1 MLRTRWT
8 RGRAAHDRH
17 RLASDAAFR
26 AIRTGLAST
35 LLISLAMAIAGA
47 STASAGVQHE
57 FAMFKNCPV
66 NTPGVVQCLVS
77 DTNSGEFKLGSKAV
91 AVNKTITLEGAI
103 SETTSELVGATLSK
117 TPLTIPGG
125 LVGIE
130 LGGVTEV
137 TATAELADPVN
148 LTLNNLGTNQPALT
162 MPLKVKLSNPAL
174 GEACYIGSSSEP
186 VTLNLTSGTTSPP
199 APNKPITGTPG
210 TFTLKDHSRLIVDS
224 GSRLVDNSFAAPG
237 VNGCGPVPLVVDPV
251 VNLDAGLPAA
261 AGNNTAILEG
271 TLYSASARVVKAE
284 ALLPEIG
291 RCTKVEPEK
300 VGKEKFFHGHYE
312 SRDCVEENPQPT
324 GHQNGEYEWTPGPGP
339 SSSFNVSL
347 GKTTLESVGKTVIK
361 CVGASGPGQYTGTK
375 TASATLTFTGCQRA
389 DSKASCQSAGAGAG
403 EIVTSPLEGALGFIE
418 NVFEGETLNVS
429 VGLDLKHTPTLFTAE
444 CGGSQLSVS
453 GSVIAPVG
461 AVDKM
466 AASFTLK
473 YKANGGKQVP
483 EAFEETPKDTLVST
497 LGGGSPEQTGL
508 TATGKIANGEK
519 LEIRGATE

>member
-1 MLRTRWT
+1 MLTVSSRGPKAQRKRRTWLFTAALTMMLWT
-8 RGRAAHDRH
+8 IGS
-17 RLASDAAFR
+17 ASVAQ
-26 AIRTGLAST
+26 
-35 LLISLAMAIAGA
+35 
-47 STASAGVQHE
+47 AGVQQE

-66 NTPGVVQCLVS
+66 DAPGVVQCLVS

-137 TATAELADPVN
+137 TATAELADPVS
-148 LTLNNLGTNQPALT
+148 LTLNNLGTNQPALS
-162 MPLKVKLSNPAL
+162 MPLKVKLSNPAV
-174 GEACYIGSSSEP
+174 GETCYIGSSSEP

-210 TFTLKDHSRLIVDS
+210 TFTLKDHARLIVDS
-224 GSRLVDNSFAAPG
+224 GSKLVDNSFAAPG
-237 VNGCGPVPLVVDPV
+237 VNGCGPVPLLVDPIV
-251 VNLDAGLPAA
+251 DEDAGLPAA

-271 TLYSASARVVKAE
+271 TLYSAPSRVVKAE

-291 RCTKVEPEK
+291 RCTKTQAEK
-300 VGKEKFFHGHYE
+300 VGKEKLFHGHYE
-312 SRDCVEENPQPT
+312 ERDCVEENPQPP
-324 GHQNGEYEWTPGPGP
+324 GSQNGEYEWTPGPGP

-361 CVGASGPGQYTGTK
+361 CAGASGPGQYTGTK

-389 DSKASCQSAGAGAG
+389 DTKASCQSSGAAAG
-403 EIVTSPLEGALGFIE
+403 EIVTSPLEGELGFIE
-418 NVFEGETLNVS
+418 DVFEGETLNVS
-429 VGLDLKHTPTLFTAE
+429 VGLDLKHSPTLLTAD
-444 CGGSQLSVS
+444 CGGSALSVS

-461 AVDKM
+461 AVNKM
-466 AASFTLK
+466 LPSFSLH
-473 YKANGGKQVP
+473 YKATGGKQAP
-483 EAFEETPKDTLVST
+483 EGFEEKPDDTLSGT
-497 LGGGSPEQTGL
+497 FGGGSPEQTGL
-508 TATGKIANGEK
+508 TSTGKIANGEK